1 MDRGPVALFAAI
13 VAVGL
18 GPAMWL
24 GAQFG
29 NIEIAPTGPP
39 AAVEQQTTGTQRML
53 GGAGAGDSATGD
65 DTVIR
70 TDPKGHVR
78 PLTRSPSASPS
89 VSRSPSP
96 SGSSSPSPSADP
108 SASSGTPVPPT
119 ESSSSPAGEPSDS
132 GEPPVPP
139 SSSASDDSGDPANPE
154 KDGGAIES

>member
-13 VAVGL
+13 VAVGF
-18 GPAMWL
+18 GPALWL
-24 GAQFG
+24 GAKFSS
-29 NIEIAPTGPP
+29 IEVVPTGPP

-78 PLTRSPSASPS
+78 QLTRSPSASPS
-89 VSRSPSP
+89 ASASPSP
-96 SGSSSPSPSADP
+96 SGSPSPSPSADP
-108 SASSGTPVPPT
+108 SANSGTPVPPT
-119 ESSSSPAGEPSDS
+119 ESSNTPSGEPSDS

-139 SSSASDDSGDPANPE
+139 SSPVPSDPADPG
-154 KDGGAIES
+154 KDDAIES